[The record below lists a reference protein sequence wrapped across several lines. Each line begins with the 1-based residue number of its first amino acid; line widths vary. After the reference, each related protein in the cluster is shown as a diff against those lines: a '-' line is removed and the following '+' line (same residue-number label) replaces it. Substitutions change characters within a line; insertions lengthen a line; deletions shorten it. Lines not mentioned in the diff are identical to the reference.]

1 MIMKMHSYISFN
13 GYLYD
18 TSRRSRRVL
27 AHLRSLAEEPS
38 IGGWDKAFLDA
49 KAHLESNSSE
59 AHSEAEPD
67 SQINAR
73 GTEVVIISSL
83 PDLQPPDALRRRLMT
98 AANGTIVEL
107 GAPVVED
114 TTPDFSRPST
124 PDASAVD
131 PLSLTP
137 TTISI
142 LCHHPSQAIASVAHE
157 LLELDAELVSTGT
170 ERVRYPQNL
179 TWKNFCTYMLI
190 PTLVYEL
197 EYPRTDR

>member
-1 MIMKMHSYISFN
+1 MIMKMHSYISVN

-18 TSRRSRRVL
+18 VSQRARRVL
-27 AHLRSLAEEPS
+27 AHLRDLTEDPS
-38 IGGWDKAFLDA
+38 FGGWVKVFLDA
-49 KAHLESNSSE
+49 KGHLESSSSE
-59 AHSEAEPD
+59 AHSEAESDP
-67 SQINAR
+67 QIDAR

-83 PDLQPPDALRRRLMT
+83 PDSHPSDALRRRLMT
-98 AANGTIVEL
+98 APKGTVIEL
-107 GAPVVED
+107 GAPVVGD
-114 TTPDFSRPST
+114 TTPDSSSPST
-124 PDASAVD
+124 PDAFAVD
-131 PLSLTP
+131 PPSLTP
-137 TTISI
+137 ATISI

-157 LLELDAELVSTGT
+157 FLELDAELVSTGT

>member
-1 MIMKMHSYISFN
+1 MIMKMHSYTSFN

-18 TSRRSRRVL
+18 ISQRSRRVL
-27 AHLRSLAEEPS
+27 AHLRSLAEDPS

-49 KAHLESNSSE
+49 KANIESSSSE

-67 SQINAR
+67 SQVNVR

-83 PDLQPPDALRRRLMT
+83 PDSQPPDALRQRLMT
-98 AANGTIVEL
+98 AANGTVVEL

-124 PDASAVD
+124 PDAFD

-137 TTISI
+137 TTVSI
-142 LCHHPSQAIASVAHE
+142 LCHHPSQAITSVAHE
-157 LLELDAELVSTGT
+157 FLELDAELVSTGT